1 MMILQCSKKWP
12 NSNGYKQLAEHV
24 SALIAAFLVADVCL
38 KSDSFIALNVIP
50 VMTDLTVNRCSF
62 LGSNCGVAP
71 QEQCFGIMTDG
82 FMSVLGQG

>member
-1 MMILQCSKKWP
+1 M
-12 NSNGYKQLAEHV
+12 
-24 SALIAAFLVADVCL
+24 CL
-38 KSDSFIALNVIP
+38 KNDSFIALNVIP